1 MLWVRSLIVVLCFAV
16 VPVVAQEHGSPP
28 PDAHSAAQNAADSHA
43 PGAGEASGEEH
54 GHGPKYEL
62 LTIDGLTALWTIIV
76 FLVLLVVVRAAA
88 WKPIQKVLTEREK
101 FITDSLQQAKKDR
114 QEAEARLRAYG
125 EKLEAARGEATAI
138 VAEARKDAEVVKRK
152 IEDDGKEEA
161 AATLQRAKR
170 EIAVA
175 TDTAV
180 KQLYTLTADLATNVA
195 SRIIRKELDAKQH
208 ERLIAESIEE
218 LEAASG
224 NGRDRT

>member
-1 MLWVRSLIVVLCFAV
+1 MLWVRSLIVVLCFAAL
-16 VPVVAQEHGSPP
+16 PAVAQEHGRPP
-28 PDAHSAAQNAADSHA
+28 PEAHTAEPSPADSHA
-43 PGAGEASGEEH
+43 PKTGEGAGGEH

-62 LTIDGLTALWTIIV
+62 LTIDGLTALWTIVV
-76 FLVLLVVVRAAA
+76 FLVLLVVIRAAA
-88 WKPIQKVLTEREK
+88 WNPIQKVLTEREK
-101 FITDSLQQAKKDR
+101 FITDSLQQAKSDR
-114 QEAEARLRAYG
+114 EEAEARLREYG
-125 EKLEAARGEATAI
+125 EKLEAARVEATAI
-138 VAEARKDAEVVKRK
+138 VAEARRDAEVVKHK
-152 IEDDGKEEA
+152 IEDEGKEEA

-180 KQLYTLTADLATNVA
+180 KQLYTLSADLATNVA
-195 SRIIRKELDAKQH
+195 SRIIRKELDPKEH

>member
-1 MLWVRSLIVVLCFAV
+1 MLWVRSLIVVLCFAA
-16 VPVVAQEHGSPP
+16 VPAVAQEHERTP
-28 PDAHSAAQNAADSHA
+28 PDAHSAAPSAADSRA
-43 PGAGEASGEEH
+43 PAVGEASAEEH

-76 FLVLLVVVRAAA
+76 FLVLLVVIRAAA

-114 QEAEARLRAYG
+114 EEAEARLREYG
-125 EKLEAARGEATAI
+125 EKLESARAEATAI
-138 VAEARKDAEVVKRK
+138 VAEARRDAEVVKHK

-161 AATLQRAKR
+161 AATLVRAKR

-180 KQLYTLTADLATNVA
+180 KQLYTLSADLATNVA
-195 SRIIRKELDAKQH
+195 SRIIRKELDAKEHQ
-208 ERLIAESIEE
+208 RLIAESIEE

>member
-1 MLWVRSLIVVLCFAV
+1 MLWVRSLIVVLCFAAL
-16 VPVVAQEHGSPP
+16 PVVAQEHERPP
-28 PDAHSAAQNAADSHA
+28 PGAHSAAPGAADSHA
-43 PGAGEASGEEH
+43 SKAGEASGEEH
-54 GHGPKYEL
+54 AHGPKYEL

-76 FLVLLVVVRAAA
+76 FVILLVVVRAAA
-88 WKPIQKVLTEREK
+88 WNPIQKVLTEREK

-114 QEAEARLRAYG
+114 AEAEVRLREYG
-125 EKLEAARGEATAI
+125 EKLETARGEATAI
-138 VAEARKDAEVVKRK
+138 VAEARRDAEVVKRK

-180 KQLYTLTADLATNVA
+180 KQLYTLSADLATSVA
-195 SRIIRKELDAKQH
+195 SRIIRKELDAKEH

-218 LEAASG
+218 LEAAGG